1 MSAEFLWPAFVTLLS
16 LLVYTVFTG
25 LVGSAR
31 GKFNVPAPA
40 TAGHP
45 DFERRL
51 RVQANTL
58 EQLVSFVPALWIF
71 SLGVS
76 PKWGAALGGV
86 WIVGRIVYAIGYY
99 QAAAKRGVGF
109 AITQVATASL
119 LLGSLV
125 GVGLKIV
132 KGL

>member
-1 MSAEFLWPAFVTLLS
+1 MSQEFLWPAFVTLLS
-16 LLVYTVFTG
+16 LLVYTVLTG

-40 TAGHP
+40 TSGHP

-71 SLGVS
+71 SLSIS
-76 PKWGAALGGV
+76 PKWGAVLGGV
-86 WIVGRIVYAIGYY
+86 WILGRIVYAIGYY
-99 QAAAKRGVGF
+99 QAAAKRGIGF
-109 AITQVATASL
+109 AITQMATAAL
-119 LLGSLV
+119 LLG
-125 GVGLKIV
+125 GLAGIGMKIV